1 MLLAKRAGQRLGVAD
16 ELNGIF
22 SSSLFFGNCVPFCFN
37 LFHFLRQGQQKHM
50 RGEDMRR
57 HLTLTLVLG
66 ASLGDTIVFS
76 ILTKVGAST

>member
-1 MLLAKRAGQRLGVAD
+1 MLLAKRAGLRLGVAD

-22 SSSLFFGNCVPFCFN
+22 SSSLFFGNCVPFYFN
-37 LFHFLRQGQQKHM
+37 LRQGQQKHM

-57 HLTLTLVLG
+57 NLTLTLVLG